1 MSNSSELYEK
11 PIHAALDKA
20 YGEALIQAGKEGAH
34 LAFDLKAARIIMF
47 SDQHRGVR
55 DGADDFCKCEKAY
68 NAALGYYLESGHTLM
83 VLGDAEELWEC
94 RPHPV
99 VDAYRYTLGLENEFL
114 KRGRYYRIFGNH
126 DDLWSEPGAIDRH
139 FTPKITREKTPVRK
153 SLLLR
158 FTGSSGTPKR
168 MFLIHGH
175 QGTFDSD
182 RGGKISRIL
191 VRHVWGAIQRI
202 FKIRSTTPAKDAEL
216 RDKHNIALYNW
227 AARDRGEKSIILVA
241 GHTHLPVFAS
251 TTHIGMMTKE
261 LANLQARLRVAAPG
275 SADSAD
281 LAQETAELRAAV
293 EFIKAKGEGGDIT
306 MQKPC
311 YFNTGCCSFS
321 DGDVTGI
328 EIADG
333 EVRLVRWPD
342 DTGAP
347 KAKIL
352 SRASL
357 EQVLNC

>member
-20 YGEALIQAGKEGAH
+20 YGEALIQAEKEGAH

-83 VLGDAEELWEC
+83 VLGDAEDLWEC

-202 FKIRSTTPAKDAEL
+202 FKISLNTPATSWELRERHNVALYTWAEKQNKLVLIAGHTHRPVFKSRSHHAQIKEQLDALEEQLAARPDDAEL
-216 RDKHNIALYNW
+216 RNKAALC
-227 AARDRGEKSIILVA
+227 
-241 GHTHLPVFAS
+241 FA
-251 TTHIGMMTKE
+251 E
-261 LANLQARLRVAAPG
+261 LEWVR
-275 SADSAD
+275 
-281 LAQETAELRAAV
+281 AQEFQQPGQEATVPMKR
-293 EFIKAKGEGGDIT
+293 
-306 MQKPC
+306 PC
-311 YFNTGCCSFS
+311 YFNTGCCSFF
-321 DGDVTGI
+321 DGDITGI
-328 EIADG
+328 EIAGG
-333 EVRLVRWPD
+333 EFRLMRWPD
-342 DTGAP
+342 QNKP
-347 KAKIL
+347 KRCIL
-352 SRASL
+352 EFAEIKSVFAA
-357 EQVLNC
+357 C